1 MRVLLL
7 RQEPWARAR
16 VHAVALAGVRPEIE
30 LALARQGARGGES
43 TSLEWQLGDRPAR
56 GLRPAIAEFAPDVI
70 HSYTDSLTICA
81 KELTAGRI
89 PVIHDIAA
97 YDPEELEPR
106 ALEESD
112 AVVTSSQQLL
122 EELGSAHM
130 LPSVT
135 CVFPSYPLA
144 RELPAEERDGGA
156 AEANID
162 RLASLYRSLVREPMV
177 GIATELRNR

>member
-16 VHAVALAGVRPEIE
+16 VHAVALTGAHPEIE

-43 TSLEWQLGDRPAR
+43 TSLDWQLGDRAAR
-56 GLRPAIAEFAPDVI
+56 GLRVAIAEFAPDVI
-70 HSYTDSLTICA
+70 HSYADSLTICA

-89 PVIHDIAA
+89 PVIHDVEAH
-97 YDPEELEPR
+97 DPEQLEPR

-112 AVVTSSQQLL
+112 AVVTSSQELL

-130 LPSVT
+130 LPPVT

-144 RELPAEERDGGA
+144 RELPAKERDGS

-162 RLASLYRSLVREPMV
+162 RLASLYRALVREPMV

>member
-1 MRVLLL
+1 
-7 RQEPWARAR
+7 
-16 VHAVALAGVRPEIE
+16 VHAVALSSAHPEIE

-43 TSLEWQLGDRPAR
+43 LQLEWSLGDRPAR
-56 GLRPAIAEFAPDVI
+56 RLRVALAEFAPDVI
-70 HSYTDSLTICA
+70 HSYADSLTICA

-89 PVIHDIAA
+89 PVIHDIEAD
-97 YDPEELEPR
+97 DPELEAR

-112 AVVTSSQQLL
+112 ALVVPSHDLL
-122 EELGSAHM
+122 EELASTHV

-144 RELPAEERDGGA
+144 RELPADERDLG

-162 RLASLYRSLVREPMV
+162 RLASLYQSLAREPMA
-177 GIATELRNR
+177 GLATDLRNR

>member
-16 VHAVALAGVRPEIE
+16 VHAVALTGAHPEIE

-43 TSLEWQLGDRPAR
+43 TSLDWQLGDRAAR
-56 GLRPAIAEFAPDVI
+56 GLRVAIAEFAPDVI
-70 HSYTDSLTICA
+70 HSYAETLTISA
-81 KELTAGRI
+81 RELTAGRI
-89 PVIHDIAA
+89 PLIHDIET
-97 YDPEELEPR
+97 DGDGLEPR

-112 AVVTSSQQLL
+112 ALIVPSHELL
-122 EELGSAHM
+122 EELGSAHV
-130 LPSVT
+130 LPAVT

-144 RELPAEERDGGA
+144 RELQAKERDLS

-162 RLASLYRSLVREPMV
+162 RLASLYQSLAREPMA
-177 GIATELRNR
+177 GIAAELRNR